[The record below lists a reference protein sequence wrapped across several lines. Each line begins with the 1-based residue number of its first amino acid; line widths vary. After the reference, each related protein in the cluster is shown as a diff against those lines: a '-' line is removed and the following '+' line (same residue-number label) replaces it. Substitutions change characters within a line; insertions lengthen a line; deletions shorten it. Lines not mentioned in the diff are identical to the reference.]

1 MFEGAMVALVTP
13 FRDGKVDEKALR
25 KLVKIQIQNGTDALV
40 PSGTTGESATLTH
53 AEHRMVT
60 DIVIDESSSKIP
72 VIAGTGSN
80 NTTEAVERK
89 AEQTVQ
95 QIEHFLRAGKFLWPV
110 P

>member
-1 MFEGAMVALVTP
+1 MLDLLDSLLGFA
-13 FRDGKVDEKALR
+13 F
-25 KLVKIQIQNGTDALV
+25 
-40 PSGTTGESATLTH
+40 
-53 AEHRMVT
+53 
-60 DIVIDESSSKIP
+60 
-72 VIAGTGSN
+72 